1 MLDFRIQT
9 FLTVC
14 DTMNFTHAAEKMHI
28 TQPAVS
34 QHIHALEEAYGTAL
48 FRYEGKRLHL
58 TEAGKLLRQTA
69 AAMRNDERL
78 LQERMLS
85 GRDEMPLRFG
95 VTMTVGEF
103 LIARPL
109 SDYLNRHPTA
119 DVRVE
124 MANTEVLLGRLR
136 RGELNFA
143 LVEGYFD
150 REEFD
155 SSVYRTER
163 FIAVCAA
170 GRRFSR
176 EPAEL
181 RDLLDQRVL
190 AREPGSGTRDILEK
204 HLSARN
210 LSLEDFAG
218 VVQIGGMQPI
228 LQLLERDAGI
238 SFLYEPAARERI
250 RAGKLRE
257 LTLVDFQV
265 RHNLTLIWERG
276 SVFAGAYQEICAEL
290 LAADVPDLC

>member
-14 DTMNFTHAAEKMHI
+14 DTMNFPRAAAELHI

-34 QHIHALEEAYGTAL
+34 QHIHALEETYGTVL
-48 FRYEGKRLHL
+48 FQYEGKRLRL
-58 TEAGKLLRQTA
+58 TEAGQLLRQTA
-69 AAMRNDERL
+69 AAMRNDEQLLRQRL
-78 LQERMLS
+78 RAGGGEL
-85 GRDEMPLRFG
+85 PLRFG

-109 SDYLNRHPTA
+109 SRYLARRPRA

-124 MANTEVLLGRLR
+124 MANTGELLARLR
-136 RGELNFA
+136 RGALNFA

-150 REEFD
+150 RREFD
-155 SSVYRTER
+155 STVYRTER

-170 GRRFSR
+170 GHRFGR
-176 EPAEL
+176 EPAAL

-204 HLSARN
+204 HLAARN

-238 SFLYEPAARERI
+238 SFLYEPAARERL
-250 RAGKLRE
+250 RAGTLRE
-257 LTLVDFQV
+257 LPLTDFQV
-265 RHNLTLIWERG
+265 CHDLALIWERG
-276 SVFAGAYQEICAEL
+276 SAFAGAYQEICAEL
-290 LAADVPDLC
+290 LAADESE